1 MESSYTYI
9 MTRRTIMTAR
19 GREILAQIR
28 KAGPLMEG
36 SLTLTGKKCGRP
48 DCRCANEGPLHP
60 TALLTW
66 KEGRITHTL
75 YVPVEDREEVAR
87 WVNEGKRIKRL
98 IKALSAEQRE
108 LLKKRR
114 DRRR

>member
-1 MESSYTYI
+1 
-9 MTRRTIMTAR
+9 MTAR
-19 GREILAQIR
+19 GREILASIR
-28 KAGPLMEG
+28 KAGTLMEG
-36 SLTLTGKKCGRP
+36 SLTLTRKRCGNP
-48 DCRCANEGPLHP
+48 ECRCAQEGPIHP

-66 KEGRITHTL
+66 KEGRTTHTL
-75 YVPVEDREEVAR
+75 YVPVEDREEVAQ
-87 WVNEGKRIKRL
+87 WVNEGKRIKGL